1 MQVGSRIWVLWGIV
15 NLAPRATTA
24 QSVELFRVGE
34 HAVQLNFMTLVVAWS
49 LTEVVRY
56 SFFAVKARH
65 TTLHNCLTYASV
77 LARLRDKTL
86 C

>member
-15 NLAPRATTA
+15 NLAPGPTTT
-24 QSVELFRVGE
+24 QSVELFRVGQ

-56 SFFAVKARH
+56 SFFAVKARRGNNATSHMPEVSSH
-65 TTLHNCLTYASV
+65 T
-77 LARLRDKTL
+77 
-86 C
+86 